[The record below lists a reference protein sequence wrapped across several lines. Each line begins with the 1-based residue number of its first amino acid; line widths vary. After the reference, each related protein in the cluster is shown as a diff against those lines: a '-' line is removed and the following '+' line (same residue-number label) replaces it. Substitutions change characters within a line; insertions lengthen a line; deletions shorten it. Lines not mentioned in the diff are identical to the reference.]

1 MVLQTSNL
9 LTLKCPTGASLSQEP
24 KKGCDTFLVQ
34 IHETR
39 VKPLRSSPEIVTES
53 EKFKVSY
60 PEDQSVHQTV
70 DACTL
75 KLGATAVL
83 H

>member
-1 MVLQTSNL
+1 MLQTSNL
-9 LTLKCPTGASLSQEP
+9 FTFKYPTGASLSQEP

-60 PEDQSVHQTV
+60 PEDQSVHQAV